1 MRSLLLHL
9 SYHSHDSCSPLLLSL
24 SPFFLDWYSLRFS
37 ASFFFVA
44 VNFGVFVFIP
54 LRLVLSSGLS
64 ANGWHMYCKTTLLF
78 ILWGFMSFPPEPCW
92 LVHSNVRNDFP
103 PLLGPLLGPL
113 WKNFWREK
121 NSLHV
126 GTLLNMK
133 NYCVIEILFPLSS
146 KQLMI
151 KMKMRS
157 WNPDRGSKIFTF
169 SLYIWLTLTMLY
181 FRIKI
186 EVTILYWSLALVE
199 ALSVL
204 SPTLYPPRLLFCE
217 KKVLYVNHQ

>member
-1 MRSLLLHL
+1 MADTCIAKQHYCSSCEGLCHFPQSHVDWSTQMWEMISLH
-9 SYHSHDSCSPLLLSL
+9 
-24 SPFFLDWYSLRFS
+24 FW
-37 ASFFFVA
+37 
-44 VNFGVFVFIP
+44 
-54 LRLVLSSGLS
+54 
-64 ANGWHMYCKTTLLF
+64 
-78 ILWGFMSFPPEPCW
+78 
-92 LVHSNVRNDFP
+92 VHSWVHFGKISGER
-103 PLLGPLLGPL
+103 
-113 WKNFWREK
+113 K

-146 KQLMI
+146 KQLII

-186 EVTILYWSLALVE
+186 EVTILYWSLALVA

-217 KKVLYVNHQ
+217 KKSIVCKLPVTVILPGHDASPS